1 MVAHKSF
8 KPAASIHIG
17 VYAGR
22 WHVSFNHD
30 DGQPEPSEQ
39 DTIDWLMQHTEN
51 ELRAVTVGLD
61 RGVALPLATS
71 DQATFGFSAI
81 QHTRL
86 AAQERHKKRWQRRQA
101 RRTKGSKNWCKA
113 KAKVRPVP
121 TLCRG
126 RATGSC
132 PSGQP
137 RPGQR

>member
-1 MVAHKSF
+1 M
-8 KPAASIHIG
+8 G
-17 VYAGR
+17 GR
-22 WHVSFNHD
+22 I
-30 DGQPEPSEQ
+30 QPEPSEQ

-113 KAKVRPVP
+113 KAKVARY
-121 TLCRG
+121 
-126 RATGSC
+126 
-132 PSGQP
+132 
-137 RPGQR
+137 QRYAVDVRREVAHQASHALASDDRYS